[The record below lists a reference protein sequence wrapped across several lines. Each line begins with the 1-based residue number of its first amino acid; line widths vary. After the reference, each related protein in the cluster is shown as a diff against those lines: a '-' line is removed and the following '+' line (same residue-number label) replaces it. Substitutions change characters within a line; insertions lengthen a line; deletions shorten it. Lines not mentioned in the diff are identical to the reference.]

1 MMNAPENAENWLME
15 SGGENLIPDLNTLYN
30 TLTPLVQ
37 EAAQKQI
44 CIDL

>member
-1 MMNAPENAENWLME
+1 MVE
-15 SGGENLIPDLNTLYN
+15 GGVRVKGRGGDLIPDLNTLYN